1 MLWVFS
7 YIFLYLFLYFEIH
20 QVLKVLFQM
29 LASELNLSFTPLMT
43 DSDLIFILTLSWLI
57 TMKNNKL
64 FSFLLSG

>member
-29 LASELNLSFTPLMT
+29 LASEPVFHSF
-43 DSDLIFILTLSWLI
+43 DDRQWSDLHSHLI
-57 TMKNNKL
+57 MCNNNEK
-64 FSFLLSG
+64 